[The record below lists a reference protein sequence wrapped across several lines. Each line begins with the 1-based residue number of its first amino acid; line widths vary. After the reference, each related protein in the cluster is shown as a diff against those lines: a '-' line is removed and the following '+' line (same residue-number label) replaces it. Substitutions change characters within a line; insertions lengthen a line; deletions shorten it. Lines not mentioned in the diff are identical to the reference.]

1 MKKINF
7 KQGRYILPLLFIPFF
22 YLGFW
27 LLTGSSSSKKNT
39 QVVVKNDVNDD
50 LAPTS
55 KEVSEKQL
63 SDKLDEYRR
72 NYKKGDGYTAIN
84 PIETEMAEEKKLESL
99 YTDEEKRML
108 DSLEQEVKLARE
120 RSENAK
126 EKGFKPR
133 SENISE
139 NDKMLLSLL
148 NQQNQAGTEPATKDG
163 EEPNPV
169 DLMKEQFKLI
179 DSVER
184 SRDPEYQKMLA
195 EEKRQEQLL
204 QEQREREARQ
214 FTVQKASNTKGI
226 FNTIKTDADES
237 FIKAIIDENIKVYAG
252 SRIRLKLME
261 DILIGKELIKRGT
274 YLYAMVDGFSQQRI
288 TFSITSV
295 MKGNKILPINL
306 KVYDVD
312 GMEGLY
318 VPASAFREFT
328 KELGGK
334 SMQGMNIN
342 ASGGDSE
349 QQSQFLMS
357 TVQRAFMSTS
367 RAISEAIKK
376 NKANI
381 KYSTY
386 IYLIDPQE
394 LKNNQRNEKTN

>member
-72 NYKKGDGYTAIN
+72 NYKEGDGYTAIN
-84 PIETEMAEEKKLESL
+84 PIETEMPEDKQLESL

-120 RSENAK
+120 RSENTN

-133 SENISE
+133 SEDISE

-148 NQQNQAGTEPATKDG
+148 NQQNQAGSEPVANDG

-306 KVYDVD
+306 EVYDVD

-342 ASGGDSE
+342 ASGGDGE

-394 LKNNQRNEKTN
+394 LKNNQ

>member
-1 MKKINF
+1 
-7 KQGRYILPLLFIPFF
+7 
-22 YLGFW
+22 
-27 LLTGSSSSKKNT
+27 
-39 QVVVKNDVNDD
+39 
-50 LAPTS
+50 
-55 KEVSEKQL
+55 
-63 SDKLDEYRR
+63 
-72 NYKKGDGYTAIN
+72 
-84 PIETEMAEEKKLESL
+84 
-99 YTDEEKRML
+99 
-108 DSLEQEVKLARE
+108 
-120 RSENAK
+120 
-126 EKGFKPR
+126 
-133 SENISE
+133 
-139 NDKMLLSLL
+139 
-148 NQQNQAGTEPATKDG
+148 
-163 EEPNPV
+163 
-169 DLMKEQFKLI
+169 
-179 DSVER
+179 
-184 SRDPEYQKMLA
+184 
-195 EEKRQEQLL
+195 
-204 QEQREREARQ
+204 
-214 FTVQKASNTKGI
+214 
-226 FNTIKTDADES
+226 
-237 FIKAIIDENIKVYAG
+237 
-252 SRIRLKLME
+252 ME

-306 KVYDVD
+306 EVYDVD

-342 ASGGDSE
+342 ASGGDGE

>member
-7 KQGRYILPLLFIPFF
+7 KKGRYILPLLFIPFF

-63 SDKLDEYRR
+63 ADKLDEYRR
-72 NYKKGDGYTAIN
+72 NYKEGDGYTAIN
-84 PIETEMAEEKKLESL
+84 HIETEVAEEKEFESL

-108 DSLEQEVKLARE
+108 DSLEQEVKVARE
-120 RSENAK
+120 RSENTK
-126 EKGFKPR
+126 ENGFKPR

-148 NQQNQAGTEPATKDG
+148 NQQNQAGSEPVTNDG

-274 YLYAMVDGFSQQRI
+274 YLYAVVDGFSQQRI

-295 MKGNKILPINL
+295 MQGNKILPINL
-306 KVYDVD
+306 EVYDVD

-334 SMQGMNIN
+334 SMQGMNIS
-342 ASGGDSE
+342 AGGGDGE

-367 RAISEAIKK
+367 RAIAEAIKK

>member
-72 NYKKGDGYTAIN
+72 NYKEGDGYTAIN
-84 PIETEMAEEKKLESL
+84 PIETEMPEDKQLESL

-120 RSENAK
+120 RSENTN

-133 SENISE
+133 SEDISE

-148 NQQNQAGTEPATKDG
+148 NQQNQAGSEPVANDG

-306 KVYDVD
+306 EVYDVD

-342 ASGGDSE
+342 ASGGDGE

>member
-1 MKKINF
+1 
-7 KQGRYILPLLFIPFF
+7 
-22 YLGFW
+22 
-27 LLTGSSSSKKNT
+27 
-39 QVVVKNDVNDD
+39 
-50 LAPTS
+50 
-55 KEVSEKQL
+55 
-63 SDKLDEYRR
+63 
-72 NYKKGDGYTAIN
+72 
-84 PIETEMAEEKKLESL
+84 
-99 YTDEEKRML
+99 
-108 DSLEQEVKLARE
+108 
-120 RSENAK
+120 
-126 EKGFKPR
+126 
-133 SENISE
+133 
-139 NDKMLLSLL
+139 
-148 NQQNQAGTEPATKDG
+148 
-163 EEPNPV
+163 PNPV

-306 KVYDVD
+306 EVYDVD

-342 ASGGDSE
+342 ASGGDGE

>member
-72 NYKKGDGYTAIN
+72 NYKEGDGYTAIN
-84 PIETEMAEEKKLESL
+84 PIETEMPEDKQLESL

-120 RSENAK
+120 RSENTN

-133 SENISE
+133 SEDISE

-148 NQQNQAGTEPATKDG
+148 NQQNQAGSEPVANDG

-214 FTVQKASNTKGI
+214 FTVQKTSNTKGI

-306 KVYDVD
+306 EVYDVD

-342 ASGGDSE
+342 ASGGDGE

>member
-55 KEVSEKQL
+55 KDVSEKKL
-63 SDKLDEYRR
+63 SDKLEEYRR
-72 NYKKGDGYTAIN
+72 NYKEGDGYTAIN
-84 PIETEMAEEKKLESL
+84 PIETEVAEEKKLESL
-99 YTDEEKRML
+99 YSDEEKRML

-139 NDKMLLSLL
+139 NDRMLLSLL
-148 NQQNQAGTEPATKDG
+148 NQQNQTGTEPVTHDE

-169 DLMKEQFKLI
+169 DLMKEQFKII

-195 EEKRQEQLL
+195 EQKRQEQLL
-204 QEQREREARQ
+204 QEKREREARQ

-295 MKGNKILPINL
+295 MQGNKILPINL
-306 KVYDVD
+306 EVYDVD

-334 SMQGMNIN
+334 SMQGMNIS
-342 ASGGDSE
+342 AGGGDGE

-367 RAISEAIKK
+367 RAIAEAIKK